1 MSCYGGKGSV
11 KTRHT
16 HFLCLSAVG
25 LSVQEYLLQC
35 KRCSCTHSRF
45 NKRIRAKHL
54 FVPQRRLAS
63 CWRIGFSCFKAIPF
77 KPNPPFHTS
86 REVGLLS
93 CADLLFMLQSQSVK
107 PTSPFSYL
115 ERRCRLYCW
124 RTGYVPRQS
133 VLPHSVPFLG
143 NKACCRAMADKSAKT
158 RQHTFYARQRSSEY
172 VPSSA

>member
-1 MSCYGGKGSV
+1 MPIRGNKECVSCYGGKASV

-77 KPNPPFHTS
+77 KPNPPFHAS

-93 CADLLFMLQSQSVK
+93 WMDRLRASPIRFYRTMCAGFLGAQKKVSCYGGLLPLKHDTHFFR
-107 PTSPFSYL
+107 PFS
-115 ERRCRLYCW
+115 
-124 RTGYVPRQS
+124 G
-133 VLPHSVPFLG
+133 
-143 NKACCRAMADKSAKT
+143 RAK
-158 RQHTFYARQRSSEY
+158 
-172 VPSSA
+172 